1 MMTGL
6 VMTDDGLPVRTVG
19 DDTTES
25 GEQEAEAARRFTIG
39 IAIETCIDDEYNIGP
54 STYMHRYVSHTYG
67 HG

>member
-25 GEQEAEAARRFTIG
+25 GEQEAEAAPRYTIG
-39 IAIETCIDDEYNIGP
+39 IVTETCIDDEYNIRP
-54 STYMHRYVSHTYG
+54 ST
-67 HG
+67 